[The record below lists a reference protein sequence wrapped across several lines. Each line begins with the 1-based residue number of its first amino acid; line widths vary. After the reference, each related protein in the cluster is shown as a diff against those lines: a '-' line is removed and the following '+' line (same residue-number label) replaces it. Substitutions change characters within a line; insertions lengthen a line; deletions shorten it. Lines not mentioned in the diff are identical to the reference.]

1 MAGPMLSAEQ
11 IEDDTKLMETLSRI
25 KHVIIVL
32 SGKGGVGKS
41 TVSSNLAQ
49 SLSMMGLM
57 TGIMDL
63 DITGPNIPKMFHIEN
78 ERLTVEG
85 EKLVPVDVP
94 PSLRVMSMAFLLPD
108 KDSALMWRGPVKM
121 GAVKQFVEDVQWGP
135 LDYLVID
142 MPPGSGDEALS
153 IAQLI
158 PKADGAV
165 IVTTPQEVALLDSRK
180 SVTFAAQSH
189 IPVIG
194 IVENM
199 SGFVCPHC
207 GRAVDIFKSGG
218 GEAAAKD
225 MGVPFL
231 GRIPLEPGM
240 VESGDSGLPIVVR
253 SPDSAAAKAFKA
265 FVQKVVDIVE
275 RDTEVLAGQR
285 ARFKE
290 EDARRMAQ
298 QGKG

>member
-1 MAGPMLSAEQ
+1 MLSAEQ

-63 DITGPNIPKMFHIEN
+63 DITGPNIPKMFHIED

-207 GRAVDIFKSGG
+207 GKAVDIFKSGG

-231 GRIPLEPGM
+231 GRIPLEPGV

>member
-1 MAGPMLSAEQ
+1 MLSAEQ

-63 DITGPNIPKMFHIEN
+63 DITGPNIPKMFHIED

-207 GRAVDIFKSGG
+207 GKAVDIFKSGG

-231 GRIPLEPGM
+231 GRIPLEPGV

-253 SPDSAAAKAFKA
+253 DPDSAAAKAFKA

-298 QGKG
+298 QEKG

>member
-63 DITGPNIPKMFHIEN
+63 DITGPNIPKMFHIED

-207 GRAVDIFKSGG
+207 GKAVDIFKSGG

-231 GRIPLEPGM
+231 GRIPLEPGV

-253 SPDSAAAKAFKA
+253 DPDSAAAKAFKA

>member
-1 MAGPMLSAEQ
+1 MLSAEQ

-49 SLSMMGLM
+49 SLFMMGLM

-63 DITGPNIPKMFHIEN
+63 DITGPNIPKMFHIED

-207 GRAVDIFKSGG
+207 GKAVDIFKSGG

-231 GRIPLEPGM
+231 GRIPLEPGV

-253 SPDSAAAKAFKA
+253 DPDSAAAKAFKA

-298 QGKG
+298 QEKG

>member
-63 DITGPNIPKMFHIEN
+63 DITGPNIPKMFHIED

-207 GRAVDIFKSGG
+207 GKAVDIFKSGG

-231 GRIPLEPGM
+231 GRIPLEPGV

>member
-1 MAGPMLSAEQ
+1 MLSAEQ

-63 DITGPNIPKMFHIEN
+63 DITGPNIPKMFHIED

-207 GRAVDIFKSGG
+207 GRAVDIFKSGD

>member
-1 MAGPMLSAEQ
+1 MLSAEQ

-63 DITGPNIPKMFHIEN
+63 DITGPNIPKMFHIED

-207 GRAVDIFKSGG
+207 GKAVDIFKSGG

-231 GRIPLEPGM
+231 GRIPLEPGV

-253 SPDSAAAKAFKA
+253 DPDSAAAKAFKA